1 VVSMFKGFKPFR
13 KNPRNSQKI
22 SLDEMFMNVNLD
34 DTTTCMEEFG
44 VPLQVEFGR
53 IWSKFGRKFEFEKLI
68 PNLVI

>member
-1 VVSMFKGFKPFR
+1 
-13 KNPRNSQKI
+13 
-22 SLDEMFMNVNLD
+22 MFMNVNLD

-53 IWSKFGRKFEFEKLI
+53 IWSKFGRKIEFEKLI